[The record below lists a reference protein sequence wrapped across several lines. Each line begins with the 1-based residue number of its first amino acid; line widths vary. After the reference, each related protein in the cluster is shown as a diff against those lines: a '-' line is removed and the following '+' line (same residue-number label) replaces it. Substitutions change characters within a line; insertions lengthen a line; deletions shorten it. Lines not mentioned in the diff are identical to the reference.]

1 MISGHSSLF
10 MLPPHGLSVFFSNPI
25 SDFCHLLSPPGGYI
39 LASMCALVAPSLSLL
54 TTYPT
59 HRTQLANALHRT
71 ALWAH
76 LPHPQS
82 PGFCTDL
89 HCEPI
94 TMAQHAHVVGNTKC
108 VMKLGLV
115 NLIYV
120 ALNSFHCVLYGIREK
135 SYQTCSD
142 PIHALVLILKQNTSS
157 EFFIC
162 FLS

>member
-1 MISGHSSLF
+1 MAFLF
-10 MLPPHGLSVFFSNPI
+10 SFPIPSQTSVI
-25 SDFCHLLSPPGGYI
+25 YCHLLEDTFLLLCVPW
-39 LASMCALVAPSLSLL
+39 LLPSLSLL
-54 TTYPT
+54 TTYPK